1 MGWNPFAKSKPTPL
15 ADLVNSA
22 SQEKVNRMLDDPP
35 ESMTVLAKVIATLD
49 MMAAKA
55 FIGSLREHKIKGGSL
70 DVLTFE
76 ALAFSAWA
84 IRQHYHPIP
93 DPTDP
98 DYDILSD
105 EYEEEY
111 DEGVSDA
118 FKFAHEL
125 IVSLAE
131 ERTGWSD
138 LVAVWNNR
146 GMHYGTAISYEI
158 AVDRFIAK
166 LMICRASDRPMKSYE
181 DVPAIDLK
189 NDAKLGLSAIAF
201 ANTMPSGYAETARRI
216 VDHYGFG
223 SL

>member
-1 MGWNPFAKSKPTPL
+1 
-15 ADLVNSA
+15 
-22 SQEKVNRMLDDPP
+22 MLDDPP
-35 ESMTVLAKVIATLD
+35 ESITVLVKVIATLD

-55 FIGSLREHKIKGGSL
+55 FIGSIREHKIKGGSL

-93 DPTDP
+93 DPSGP
-98 DYDILSD
+98 DYDILSYD
-105 EYEEEY
+105 YEEED
-111 DEGVSDA
+111 DERVSDA

-138 LVAVWNNR
+138 LIPVWNSR
-146 GMHYGTAISYEI
+146 TMHYGTAVSYQI
-158 AVDRFIAK
+158 AADRFVTK
-166 LMICRASDRPMKSYE
+166 LMMCRMSERPMKAYE
-181 DVPAIDLK
+181 DVPEIDLK
-189 NDAKLGLSAIAF
+189 NDAKLGISAMAF
-201 ANTMPSGYAETARRI
+201 ANTMPAAYAETARRI
-216 VDHYGFG
+216 IDHFGFS